1 LLREVLLEVQQK
13 DPKTEEPRSYFSGTL
28 DIQAFEDSTA
38 EQKAQRKLNIR
49 LRPFSDDNSFSAKL
63 YCSPQEYALLKGVV
77 QRHPQFGLSAWDSV
91 ASKSEW
97 TVDTIIIA
105 NDVELHQPPS
115 ISSEVSVIRLRED
128 FESLDEAERLRIAN
142 SDVGKWLEP

>member
-1 LLREVLLEVQQK
+1 M
-13 DPKTEEPRSYFSGTL
+13 
-28 DIQAFEDSTA
+28 
-38 EQKAQRKLNIR
+38 
-49 LRPFSDDNSFSAKL
+49 
-63 YCSPQEYALLKGVV
+63 
-77 QRHPQFGLSAWDSV
+77 

>member
-1 LLREVLLEVQQK
+1 MTEFLLLTIVVILSVLLAQLFRSIIPALKTIATQTSRQDSNESLISNCSIRLTIRSVETDDERLQLTMRGLGTSILLREVLLEVQQK

-63 YCSPQEYALLKGVV
+63 YCSP
-77 QRHPQFGLSAWDSV
+77 
-91 ASKSEW
+91 
-97 TVDTIIIA
+97 
-105 NDVELHQPPS
+105 
-115 ISSEVSVIRLRED
+115 
-128 FESLDEAERLRIAN
+128 
-142 SDVGKWLEP
+142 